1 MLTRRCFALGLAL
14 ILAVPCGAASAA
26 DNKYGTFIFV
36 RPGQLDLGKL
46 LAPAPLPASDMQQ
59 RDLAA
64 VLEAQKTRTPAQVE
78 RAVADNA
85 LSIYRFADVVS
96 PDFSAER
103 FPQLDAFFKRVFN
116 DSRILV
122 LSSKDVWDRPRPYV
136 VSQDVQTVGERPKA
150 PGSYPSG
157 HAIFGYLSA
166 IILANMVPEKA
177 AALFERGYE
186 YGTNRVITGVH
197 FPSDLEAGRIAATAI
212 AAALMESEQFRAE
225 FEGAKSELRRG
236 LSLAPS
242 SSAAAR

>member
-1 MLTRRCFALGLAL
+1 MLTRRLFAFSLAL
-14 ILAVPCGAASAA
+14 LLAAPFGTADAA

-36 RPGQLDLGKL
+36 KPGQLDLGKL
-46 LAPAPLPASDMQQ
+46 LAPSPLPDSGMQKS
-59 RDLAA
+59 DLAA
-64 VLEAQKTRTPAQVE
+64 VLETQKTRTPAQVE
-78 RAVADNA
+78 RAVADNP

-103 FPQLDAFFKRVFN
+103 FPQFDAFMKRVFN

-166 IILANMVPEKA
+166 IILANMLPEKA
-177 AALFERGYE
+177 PAIFERGHE

-197 FPSDLEAGRIAATAI
+197 FPSDVEAGRMAGTAI
-212 AAALMESEQFRAE
+212 AAALMQSEQFRTELEA
-225 FEGAKSELRRG
+225 AKLELRKGLG
-236 LSLAPS
+236 LSTA
-242 SSAAAR
+242 SAAAR

>member
-1 MLTRRCFALGLAL
+1 MLTRRCFALGLTL
-14 ILAVPCGAASAA
+14 ILSVPLGAANAA

-36 RPGQLDLGKL
+36 KPGQLDLGKL
-46 LAPAPLPASDMQQ
+46 LAPSPLPNSEMQK
-59 RDLAA
+59 RDLAT
-64 VLEAQKTRTPAQVE
+64 VLDVQKTRTPAQVE

-85 LSIYRFADVVS
+85 LSIYRFADVMGA
-96 PDFSAER
+96 DFSAER
-103 FPQLDAFFKRVFN
+103 FPQVDAFFKRVFN

-177 AALFERGYE
+177 ALLFERGYE

-197 FPSDLEAGRIAATAI
+197 FPSDLEAGRMAATAI

-225 FEGAKSELRRG
+225 LEGAKVELRKG
-236 LSLAPS
+236 LGLAAAS
-242 SSAAAR
+242 TAAAR

>member
-1 MLTRRCFALGLAL
+1 MVTRRFMFAVAIVLA
-14 ILAVPCGAASAA
+14 AAFGANAA
-26 DNKYGTFIFV
+26 DSKYGTFIFV

-46 LAPAPLPASDMQQ
+46 LAPAPDPKSDVHK
-59 RDLAA
+59 RDLAT
-64 VLEAQKTRTPAQVE
+64 VLETQTSRSPAQVE

-85 LSIYRFADVVS
+85 LSVYRFADVVG
-96 PDFSAER
+96 PDFSADR
-103 FPQLDAFFKRVFN
+103 YPQTDAFFKRMFN

-136 VSQDVQTVGERPKA
+136 VSKDVQTVGELPKA

-166 IILANMVPEKA
+166 IILANMLPERA
-177 AALFERGYE
+177 AALYERGYE

-212 AAALMESEQFRAE
+212 AAALLQSDQFKAE
-225 FEGAKSELRRG
+225 LEGAKAELRKG
-236 LSLAPS
+236 LGLPLDPSAPP
-242 SSAAAR
+242 AR